1 MQLKKQAISQM
12 AATLV
17 SVVLGNAILTFAVAA
32 FILPGGL
39 ISGGVAGIGLIVRH
53 FFEVNVDVGVAAA
66 NVVLFIAG
74 AIVLGWKFALTT
86 LLSTFLYPAFL
97 AFFIRLPI
105 LENLT
110 SDPLL
115 AAIYAGLLMGVGI
128 GMVIRVG
135 SSTGGMDIPPLIIN
149 KKFGLSV
156 PVLMYA
162 FDTVI
167 LLFQVFFSST
177 EQVLYGILV
186 VILTSIVMDRVM
198 IIGQTQTQVMIVS
211 PKYEEINGLIQKD
224 LDRGSTLLN
233 SVTGHLG
240 ERCETILTVV
250 THRQLPQ
257 LKELVLGVDEQ
268 AFIIV
273 TPANEVKG
281 RGFTL
286 SKHHK

>member
-1 MQLKKQAISQM
+1 MQQKKQAVSQM
-12 AATLV
+12 ATTLI

-32 FILPGGL
+32 FILPSGL

-53 FFEVNVDVGVAAA
+53 FFAVNVDVGVAAA
-66 NVVLFIAG
+66 NVLLFIAG
-74 AIVLGWKFALTT
+74 AVVLGKKFALTT

-97 AFFIRLPI
+97 SLFIRLPV
-105 LENLT
+105 LEHLT

-167 LLFQVFFSST
+167 LLCQVFFSST

-211 PKYEEINGLIQKD
+211 PKYEEINGLIQKE

-240 ERCETILTVV
+240 ERRETILTVV